1 MNEIITSKDD
11 DNMNENKFIENLIEY
26 EEFYLL
32 NDNKIYKFLIEKR
45 KKEITIKCKNYEI
58 KFNDNNL
65 SILTK
70 SSLKK
75 LDEAYDFFIN
85 LFEQN
90 RVTIKNIINNKT
102 IRLLFQISSYNRK
115 RDLEIILIYNK
126 DNKYMIFNE
135 LNENYTNLK
144 NNVNYLK
151 NQINIIKKEL
161 DNLKTSNNIS
171 ISKTFETQV
180 TRVVEYNSDPDDIEF
195 LTDITTDSY
204 ADFSFDNSFTVF
216 KSINDILCLIY
227 SNKNKSIICY
237 DVVNS
242 IKINEIKNA
251 HATLI
256 TNFRHYFDQIKRMDL
271 LLSISTMDNNI
282 KLWNVKNFECFAD
295 IKNPNSD
302 YWIFSTCFLSDNNET
317 CIVTSNGNLG
327 VCEYIEVFDIHG
339 NKIKEINE
347 SNDDT
352 YFIDTYK
359 DNKTD
364 KNYIITGNKGFV
376 KSFAYNKNRI
386 YNIYDDN
393 DNKPHHSVIIN
404 NKDVFTK
411 LIESSVDGNIRIWNF
426 HSGELLNRIRAGNN
440 YLNGICLWNND
451 YLFVAC
457 NDKVI
462 KLIDLK
468 RGIVLKDL
476 IAHSD
481 RVSTVKKVFHPH
493 YGECLI
499 SQGKYNDQIKIWT
512 HKI

>member
-1 MNEIITSKDD
+1 
-11 DNMNENKFIENLIEY
+11 
-26 EEFYLL
+26 
-32 NDNKIYKFLIEKR
+32 
-45 KKEITIKCKNYEI
+45 
-58 KFNDNNL
+58 
-65 SILTK
+65 
-70 SSLKK
+70 
-75 LDEAYDFFIN
+75 
-85 LFEQN
+85 
-90 RVTIKNIINNKT
+90 
-102 IRLLFQISSYNRK
+102 
-115 RDLEIILIYNK
+115 
-126 DNKYMIFNE
+126 
-135 LNENYTNLK
+135 
-144 NNVNYLK
+144 
-151 NQINIIKKEL
+151 
-161 DNLKTSNNIS
+161 
-171 ISKTFETQV
+171 
-180 TRVVEYNSDPDDIEF
+180 
-195 LTDITTDSY
+195 
-204 ADFSFDNSFTVF
+204 
-216 KSINDILCLIY
+216 
-227 SNKNKSIICY
+227 
-237 DVVNS
+237 
-242 IKINEIKNA
+242 
-251 HATLI
+251 
-256 TNFRHYFDQIKRMDL
+256 MDL

-352 YFIDTYK
+352 YFIDAYT
-359 DNKTD
+359 DNKNGN
-364 KNYIITGNKGFV
+364 NYIITGNNGFV